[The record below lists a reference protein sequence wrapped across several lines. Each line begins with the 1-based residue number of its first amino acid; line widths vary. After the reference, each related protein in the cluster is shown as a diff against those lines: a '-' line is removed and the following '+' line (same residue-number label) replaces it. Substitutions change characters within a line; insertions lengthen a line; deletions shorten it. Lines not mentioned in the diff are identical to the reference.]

1 MTPPG
6 CNEMSTTWHRHL
18 IAKSKIM
25 LGIPSAEC
33 LQLRN

>member
-6 CNEMSTTWHRHL
+6 CNEVPTAWHRHR
-18 IAKSKIM
+18 IAKSKIT

-33 LQLRN
+33 LQLRK